1 MKSLPFALTL
11 LLVSGLAGFSKV
23 ASATTPVVTVT
34 SPSNGSQDS
43 SPVNFRA
50 SASSPDCSAGIAAM
64 RIYTAP
70 GNGAYTTDSNRLDVN
85 LSLAAGA
92 YKTVVQAWDNCG
104 GVGKT
109 PVNITV
115 KGSALPLPRFLYS
128 SDSSGNRI
136 YEYNIDPSTGVIT
149 PTSQGSVVTGSQPA
163 RIASDL
169 GGYRLYVANSGSKDV
184 EGYFINRDDGGLQ
197 PVPGAPGVVAGNPL
211 AVVVHPSGDYVFVT
225 SAVSSTE
232 NYIYTFAVQGNGSLL
247 PVAGSPFQT
256 QDVGQAAVID
266 PTGNFLYTAPFQTY
280 VDAYRINTSNGTLT
294 PVPGQPFLLPDD
306 TNNCAG
312 AFDLAIEPGGKRLL
326 APEQCGG
333 QVVVFNINSSTG
345 ALTNAPYSPFV
356 DPRQVPQ
363 LPEDL
368 TSIAVDPQNRW
379 WYLYESIPDEL
390 PSGDIATLTPQ
401 DTAERTGQQCGDL
414 VRADP
419 SGKFVYA
426 LGNTTGNS
434 VCGASPGAIL
444 GYSVN
449 QSNGTLTPLPGSPFP
464 SPTPDG
470 SGPEGLGGD
479 GLVVTQ

>member
-1 MKSLPFALTL
+1 MKSLPFALTV

-34 SPSNGSQDS
+34 SPKNGSQDS
-43 SPVNFRA
+43 SPVNFTA

-70 GNGAYTTDSNRLDVN
+70 GQSAYTTDSDKLDEN
-85 LSLAAGA
+85 LTLAAGT
-92 YKTVVQAWDNCG
+92 YNTVVQAWDNCG

-115 KGSALPLPRFLYS
+115 TAASAGPTAKFLYS
-128 SDSSGNRI
+128 SDSNGNLV
-136 YEYNIDPSTGVIT
+136 YEYNIDASTGVLT
-149 PTSQGSVVTGSQPA
+149 PTSQGTAVTGSKPG
-163 RIASDL
+163 RIASDQ
-169 GGYRLYVANSGSKDV
+169 GGYRLYVANIGSKDV
-184 EGYFINRDDGGLQ
+184 EGYFIDRSNGSLQ
-197 PVPGAPGVVAGNPL
+197 QVPGAPGVVAGIPI
-211 AVVVHPSGDYVFVT
+211 AVVVHPSGDYIFVAST
-225 SAVSSTE
+225 VSSTE
-232 NYIYTFAVQGNGSLL
+232 NYIYTFAVQSNGSLL
-247 PVAGSPFQT
+247 PVAGSPFAT
-256 QDVGQAAVID
+256 QDNPSAAVID
-266 PTGNFLYTAPFQTY
+266 PTGNFLYVAPVQTTY

-294 PVPGQPFLLPDD
+294 PVPGEPFLLPDN
-306 TNNCAG
+306 TANSQCG

-326 APEQCGG
+326 APEECEG
-333 QVVVFNINSSTG
+333 QIAVFNINSSTG

-363 LPEDL
+363 EPEDIA
-368 TSIAVDPQNRW
+368 SIAVDPQNRW
-379 WYLYESIPDEL
+379 WYLYESIPEEI

-464 SPTPDG
+464 SPAPDY
-470 SGPEGLGGD
+470 PGGED
-479 GLVVTQ
+479 GLVITQ